1 MSVVPKLAMLGLA
14 ATLSSPR
21 RVQHVA
27 GMRLIVRHIPNEI
40 DCLPPICRRQATRD
54 RTNARVGMPMVQSVI
69 FGIVLYLTPSVLLL
83 ALLMCRKQFDFQPD
97 ELESR
102 HPVFGRGR

>member
-1 MSVVPKLAMLGLA
+1 
-14 ATLSSPR
+14 
-21 RVQHVA
+21 
-27 GMRLIVRHIPNEI
+27 
-40 DCLPPICRRQATRD
+40 
-54 RTNARVGMPMVQSVI
+54 MVQSVI

-83 ALLMCRKQFDFQPD
+83 ALLSCRKQFDFQPD